1 MASILLKELGAKTPL
16 ISVGVISAELMNLAS
31 DLAAIQKAGV
41 EILHFD
47 VMDGCFC
54 PVLTVGPPFIKGVKT
69 TLLKDVHLM
78 IDEPLDKI
86 PAYVEAGADIIT
98 LHVESSRYIHRA
110 LQTLDEMTN
119 VNDPARGILR
129 GIALN
134 PGTPL
139 EVAQPLLDLVEIVF
153 LVAINPGFPGQ
164 KFPAAHTEKRL
175 RTLIEMIRIS
185 KKDILIGVDG
195 GVNAQ
200 NIGDI
205 ARMGADI
212 IVTGS
217 AVFRPRKPLETA
229 AEMINIMKNAAG
241 LHP

>member
-16 ISVGVISAELMNLAS
+16 ISVGVISADLMNLAS
-31 DLAAIQKAGV
+31 DLTAIQNAGV

-139 EVAQPLLDLVEIVF
+139 EVAQPLLDLVEVIF

-175 RTLIEMIRIS
+175 RTLIEMIRIN

>member
-16 ISVGVISAELMNLAS
+16 ISVGVISADLMNLAS
-31 DLAAIQKAGV
+31 DLTAIQNAGV

-54 PVLTVGPPFIKGVKT
+54 PVLTVGPPFIEGVKT

-139 EVAQPLLDLVEIVF
+139 EVAQPLLDLVEVIF

-175 RTLIEMIRIS
+175 RTLIEMIRIN

-229 AEMINIMKNAAG
+229 AEMINIIKNAAG
-241 LHP
+241 PHP